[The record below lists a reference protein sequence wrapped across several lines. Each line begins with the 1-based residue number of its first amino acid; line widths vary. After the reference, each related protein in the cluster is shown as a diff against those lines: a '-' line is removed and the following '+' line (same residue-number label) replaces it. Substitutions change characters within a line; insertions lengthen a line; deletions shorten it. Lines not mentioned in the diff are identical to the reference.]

1 MTKHNIQLIDTH
13 CHLDMDAYQDDLE
26 EVLLRASQAGVCHVV
41 TIGIDRQSS
50 EQAIKLAE
58 QYDSV
63 HATIGIHPHDAEQ
76 ASNDELDA
84 LARLAR
90 HPKVVGFGEIGL
102 DYAKLY
108 APKEKQ
114 IELFKQQLNLAKELE
129 LPVII
134 HDREAHEDT
143 LAILQEH
150 APFPCS
156 GILHCFSGDLGFA
169 HKILELGFYI
179 SIPGIVTFKN
189 ANNLQEV
196 AAKIPLESMLLETD
210 GPFLAPSPFRGKRN
224 EPSYIR
230 HTAEKVAELRA
241 MPIAELALTTT
252 KNAQEIF
259 ALQG

>member
-102 DYAKLY
+102 DYASSMPRK
-108 APKEKQ
+108 
-114 IELFKQQLNLAKELE
+114 
-129 LPVII
+129 
-134 HDREAHEDT
+134 
-143 LAILQEH
+143 
-150 APFPCS
+150 
-156 GILHCFSGDLGFA
+156 
-169 HKILELGFYI
+169 
-179 SIPGIVTFKN
+179 KN
-189 ANNLQEV
+189 
-196 AAKIPLESMLLETD
+196 K
-210 GPFLAPSPFRGKRN
+210 
-224 EPSYIR
+224 
-230 HTAEKVAELRA
+230 
-241 MPIAELALTTT
+241 
-252 KNAQEIF
+252 
-259 ALQG
+259 